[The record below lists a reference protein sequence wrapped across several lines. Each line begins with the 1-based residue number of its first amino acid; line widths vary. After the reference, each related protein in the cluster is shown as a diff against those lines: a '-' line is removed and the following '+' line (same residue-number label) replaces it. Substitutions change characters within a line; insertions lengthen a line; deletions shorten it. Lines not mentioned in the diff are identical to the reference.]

1 MTQIGAAFALM
12 GYGLIGVFS
21 VLIVIYLVVK
31 LLGKIFPEEE
41 RK

>member
-12 GYGLIGVFS
+12 GYGLVGVFS
-21 VLIVIYLVVK
+21 VLVIIYLIIK
-31 LLGKIFPEEE
+31 LLGRIFPEEE